1 MNYGQKIA
9 ELRKKADMTQAEL
22 GESLSVTSQAVSK
35 WENGLSE
42 PDLGTINKICELF
55 NVSANDFFET
65 TEKSVAAED
74 ENGNGEN
81 KNEEVPAPKIINGY
95 CEKCHKPVG
104 PNEYKVFKRTEKVG
118 FDEDAVY
125 NSVQEI
131 LCNDCAKKKEAAVL
145 AENERKRQFK
155 IEEEKKHF
163 RRGLIWGGVGSVV
176 ALIIAIV
183 FTATDKETVA
193 VTGAWISVYG
203 MFTLISQLFW
213 VNSVAELLAFFCK
226 SFTMPGIIFTLD
238 IDRIIWAICVKVLLA
253 ILSVVL
259 SVLWFATGLV
269 VSLFYSMI
277 AFPFGVTN
285 KIKEIKKI

>member
-74 ENGNGEN
+74 KIGNGEN

-118 FDEDAVY
+118 YDEDAVY

-145 AENERKRQFK
+145 AENVSLIVLKQDGEAIKSGYY
-155 IEEEKKHF
+155 ELLKKYD
-163 RRGLIWGGVGSVV
+163 
-176 ALIIAIV
+176 II
-183 FTATDKETVA
+183 KEA
-193 VTGAWISVYG
+193 VTQKAI
-203 MFTLISQLFW
+203 ID
-213 VNSVAELLAFFCK
+213 FCA
-226 SFTMPGIIFTLD
+226 G
-238 IDRIIWAICVKVLLA
+238 
-253 ILSVVL
+253 
-259 SVLWFATGLV
+259 
-269 VSLFYSMI
+269 
-277 AFPFGVTN
+277 
-285 KIKEIKKI
+285 